1 MDLGSESVDDNHVK
15 PEPVSHG
22 VEADDGDSVEIRMN
36 GSCANGIG
44 NVAETRAINA
54 GTAQAVDLTLSA
66 GKSPGGGPNP
76 AAKGQGLRKWRRI
89 PRNTVS
95 DGGGNSVDDSSRK
108 RGMSG
113 LEIPVKPRNS
123 PVEIDHN
130 NSEGSVGSVNM
141 LRNAGVADG
150 FGIGGASPD
159 ARFAVGPAFAARADS
174 ENSED
179 RSSKSSTAA
188 SAPKGRYDL
197 PGLVS
202 QARERNRVKNGSAK
216 SWGNSAQC
224 AQPGRGRSESSK
236 KHRGDKVKI
245 EKENSHSSMES
256 DSRSSNFVF
265 MQAAP
270 LSSKGKQSRR
280 SMSQEGEN
288 SDEAQASEQQF
299 SEEVQTGYRQEN
311 AGEVEDFSL
320 DNLVADLSWEGK
332 GDKKKKHGSFADM
345 DPLAESMLNF
355 QTVQEALQKEVQKF
369 GEIGKEPLSQGDNSV
384 KSSGMPVDLSS
395 GDPEIN
401 ECNLSDQL
409 GSEKIRQTFSN
420 SLEAQI
426 SSLKQH
432 VKLLED
438 KLDETMA
445 RLEVKESRVAELE
458 DIINISKSLKEE
470 SGSTVELQ
478 EEQFRELQAEV
489 ESLFR
494 QKIEAE
500 IEYIVIKRTTQTV
513 KFAAGDHIALVEEQ
527 EAVAGE
533 QARMLNKLGEAE
545 IRAAKLKERT
555 EELGKFRGD
564 IIGTEEVFTMQ
575 KRLCK
580 VSSCLFMQLILLVLA
595 VWFFLLQSS
604 PHQGVVVPT

>member
-1 MDLGSESVDDNHVK
+1 MDDNHVK

-44 NVAETRAINA
+44 NVAETRANHVD
-54 GTAQAVDLTLSA
+54 TAQAVDLTLSA
-66 GKSPGGGPNP
+66 GKSP

-89 PRNTVS
+89 PRNMVN

-113 LEIPVKPRNS
+113 LEIPVKPWNS

-141 LRNAGVADG
+141 LRNAGDG

-159 ARFAVGPAFAARADS
+159 SRFAVGPAFAARADS

-197 PGLVS
+197 PGVVS
-202 QARERNRVKNGSAK
+202 QARERNRVKSAGVK

-265 MQAAP
+265 MQTAP
-270 LSSKGKQSRR
+270 LSSNGKQRRR

-369 GEIGKEPLSQGDNSV
+369 GEIWKEPLSRGDNSV

-401 ECNLSDQL
+401 ESNLSDQL

-432 VKLLED
+432 VKLMED

-470 SGSTVELQ
+470 SGSTIELQ
-478 EEQFRELQAEV
+478 EEQFRDLEAEV

-513 KFAAGDHIALVEEQ
+513 KFAAGDQIALVEEQ

-575 KRLCK
+575 KRLWK
-580 VSSCLFMQLILLVLA
+580 VSSCFFMQLILLVLV
-595 VWFFLLQSS
+595 VWVFLLQSS
-604 PHQGVVVPT
+604 PHQGVIVPT

>member
-1 MDLGSESVDDNHVK
+1 MDDNHVK
-15 PEPVSHG
+15 PEPVFHG
-22 VEADDGDSVEIRMN
+22 VEADGDDGDSVEIRMN

-44 NVAETRAINA
+44 NVAETRANHVD
-54 GTAQAVDLTLSA
+54 TAQSVDLTLSA
-66 GKSPGGGPNP
+66 GKSPS
-76 AAKGQGLRKWRRI
+76 AKGQGLRKWRRI
-89 PRNTVS
+89 PRNMVN

-130 NSEGSVGSVNM
+130 YSEGSVGSVNM

-159 ARFAVGPAFAARADS
+159 SRFAVGPAFAARADS

-188 SAPKGRYDL
+188 SAPKGRYDV
-197 PGLVS
+197 PGVVS
-202 QARERNRVKNGSAK
+202 QARERNRVKNASAK
-216 SWGNSAQC
+216 SWVNSAQC

-270 LSSKGKQSRR
+270 LSSNGKQSRR

-355 QTVQEALQKEVQKF
+355 QTVQEALQK
-369 GEIGKEPLSQGDNSV
+369 G
-384 KSSGMPVDLSS
+384 
-395 GDPEIN
+395 
-401 ECNLSDQL
+401 
-409 GSEKIRQTFSN
+409 
-420 SLEAQI
+420 
-426 SSLKQH
+426 
-432 VKLLED
+432 
-438 KLDETMA
+438 
-445 RLEVKESRVAELE
+445 
-458 DIINISKSLKEE
+458 
-470 SGSTVELQ
+470 
-478 EEQFRELQAEV
+478 
-489 ESLFR
+489 
-494 QKIEAE
+494 
-500 IEYIVIKRTTQTV
+500 
-513 KFAAGDHIALVEEQ
+513 
-527 EAVAGE
+527 
-533 QARMLNKLGEAE
+533 
-545 IRAAKLKERT
+545 
-555 EELGKFRGD
+555 
-564 IIGTEEVFTMQ
+564 
-575 KRLCK
+575 
-580 VSSCLFMQLILLVLA
+580 
-595 VWFFLLQSS
+595 
-604 PHQGVVVPT
+604 